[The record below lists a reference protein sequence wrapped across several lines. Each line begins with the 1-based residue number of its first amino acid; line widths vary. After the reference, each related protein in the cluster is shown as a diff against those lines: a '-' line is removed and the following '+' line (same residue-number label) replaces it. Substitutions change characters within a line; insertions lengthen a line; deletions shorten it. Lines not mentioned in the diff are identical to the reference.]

1 MENGRDF
8 YRIRDVLD
16 LYLSKNKYIA
26 YRVKS
31 QEALKA
37 WDTVVDNYI
46 KQHTKTIFIKNKTLF
61 IRTDS
66 TVLANELS
74 LREKELVDKL
84 NSVLRIPLISRVKF
98 KTGDI
103 RKKDR
108 KRESKTAKPKE
119 ITLKTINNI
128 DRMVQDINEDD
139 LRFIMKKFLISLA
152 MRNGG
157 VK

>member
-1 MENGRDF
+1 MEKGRDF

-16 LYLSKNKYIA
+16 LYLSKNEYIA
-26 YRVKS
+26 YRIKS

-46 KQHTKTIFIKNKTLF
+46 KQHTKTVFIKNKTLF

-84 NSVLRIPLISRVKF
+84 NSVLRTPLISRIKF
-98 KTGDI
+98 KTGVI

-108 KRESKTAKPKE
+108 KRESNAAKPKE

-128 DRMVQDINEDD
+128 DRMVQDINEDE

>member
-1 MENGRDF
+1 MEKGRDF

-16 LYLSKNKYIA
+16 LYLSKNEYIA
-26 YRVKS
+26 YRIKS

-46 KQHTKTIFIKNKTLF
+46 RQHTKTVFIKNKTLF

-84 NSVLRIPLISRVKF
+84 NSVLRTPLISRLKF
-98 KTGDI
+98 KTGVI

-108 KRESKTAKPKE
+108 KRESNAVKPKE

-128 DRMVQDINEDD
+128 DRMVQDINEDE

-157 VK
+157 VR

>member
-1 MENGRDF
+1 MEKGRDF

-16 LYLSKNKYIA
+16 LYLSKNEYIA
-26 YRVKS
+26 YRIKS

-46 KQHTKTIFIKNKTLF
+46 KQHTKTVFIKNKTLF
-61 IRTDS
+61 ISTDS

-84 NSVLRIPLISRVKF
+84 NSVLRTPLISRVKF
-98 KTGDI
+98 KTGVI

-108 KRESKTAKPKE
+108 KRESNAAKQKE

-128 DRMVQDINEDD
+128 DRMVQDINEDE

-157 VK
+157 VR

>member
-1 MENGRDF
+1 MEKGRDF

-16 LYLSKNKYIA
+16 LYLSKNEYIA
-26 YRVKS
+26 YRIKS

-46 KQHTKTIFIKNKTLF
+46 KQHTKTVFIKNKTLF

-84 NSVLRIPLISRVKF
+84 NSVLRTPLISRVKF
-98 KTGDI
+98 KTGVI

-108 KRESKTAKPKE
+108 KRESNAAKPKE

-128 DRMVQDINEDD
+128 DRMVQDINEDE

-157 VK
+157 GR

>member
-1 MENGRDF
+1 MEKGRDF

-16 LYLSKNKYIA
+16 LYLSKNEYIA
-26 YRVKS
+26 YRIKS

-37 WDTVVDNYI
+37 WDTVVGNYI
-46 KQHTKTIFIKNKTLF
+46 KQHTKTVFIKNKTLF

-84 NSVLRIPLISRVKF
+84 NSVLRTPLISRVKF
-98 KTGDI
+98 KTGVI

-108 KRESKTAKPKE
+108 KRESNAAKPKE

-128 DRMVQDINEDD
+128 DRMVQDINEDE

-157 VK
+157 VR

>member
-1 MENGRDF
+1 MENARDF

-26 YRVKS
+26 YRIKS

-46 KQHTKTIFIKNKTLF
+46 KQHTKTVFIKNKTLF
-61 IRTDS
+61 ISTDS
-66 TVLANELS
+66 TVLANELT

-98 KTGDI
+98 KTGVI
-103 RKKDR
+103 RKKDG
-108 KRESKTAKPKE
+108 KRELKTAKPKE

-128 DRMVQDINEDD
+128 ERMVQDIHEDD